1 MTKQLLKNAPR
12 EAAFLLR
19 EHVEVLPG
27 QVVSKT
33 LAQNQSLSITLFAF
47 DKGEEIGAHESEGD
61 ALVTVLEGNGRF
73 TVDGEAY
80 TLGPGES
87 LLMPSPKPHAVFAP
101 ETFKMLLLV
110 VFPQP
115 EKEEK

>member
-1 MTKQLLKNAPR
+1 
-12 EAAFLLR
+12 
-19 EHVEVLPG
+19 
-27 QVVSKT
+27 
-33 LAQNQSLSITLFAF
+33 
-47 DKGEEIGAHESEGD
+47 
-61 ALVTVLEGNGRF
+61 VLEGNGRF

>member
-47 DKGEEIGAHESEGD
+47 DKGEEIRTHTSDGD
-61 ALVTVLEGNGRF
+61 AMLTVLEGDAKI
-73 TVDGEAY
+73 TVGGKDHALAQGQ
-80 TLGPGES
+80 TIV
-87 LLMPSPKPHAVFAP
+87 MPAQVPHAVAAENP
-101 ETFKMLLLV
+101 FKMILIV
-110 VFPQP
+110 VFSQP
-115 EKEEK
+115 D